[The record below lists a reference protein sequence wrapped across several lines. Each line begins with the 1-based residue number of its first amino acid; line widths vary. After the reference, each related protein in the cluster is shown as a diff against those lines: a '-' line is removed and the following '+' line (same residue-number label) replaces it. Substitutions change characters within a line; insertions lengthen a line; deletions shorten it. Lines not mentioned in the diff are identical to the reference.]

1 MLLLGIVIGFA
12 LSGLVLL
19 VPVVLAQGLPPLQE
33 FVPLP
38 GPARPQPD
46 QGPGLQQ
53 GQDDC
58 QTILFYF
65 NGQLY
70 RLMPG
75 PGPQD
80 GPGRPGS
87 PPEFFRLDPYR
98 GLVLRG
104 PILIL
109 GMGEELWMRF
119 VPKYL
124 ELLGAGA
131 WGIAVYGT
139 LKDLLDAVYQYPGG
153 WLADR
158 LGGPGG
164 PSGSAYSPS

>member
-98 GLVLRG
+98 GPAIPGRPQPFPQPFPQRPEGPQPNFQPVLPR
-104 PILIL
+104 
-109 GMGEELWMRF
+109 
-119 VPKYL
+119 
-124 ELLGAGA
+124 
-131 WGIAVYGT
+131 
-139 LKDLLDAVYQYPGG
+139 
-153 WLADR
+153 
-158 LGGPGG
+158 
-164 PSGSAYSPS
+164 S

>member
-1 MLLLGIVIGFA
+1 MQGSGPGKGRTGVRMLLLGVVIGFA

-46 QGPGLQQ
+46 QGPAPQQ

-58 QTILFYF
+58 QIILFYH

-98 GLVLRG
+98 GPAIPGLPQPFPQPFPQRPEG
-104 PILIL
+104 PQPNFQPALP
-109 GMGEELWMRF
+109 R
-119 VPKYL
+119 
-124 ELLGAGA
+124 
-131 WGIAVYGT
+131 
-139 LKDLLDAVYQYPGG
+139 
-153 WLADR
+153 
-158 LGGPGG
+158 
-164 PSGSAYSPS
+164 S

>member
-1 MLLLGIVIGFA
+1 MQGAGPGKGRTGVRMLLLGVVIGFA

-98 GLVLRG
+98 GPVIPGLPQPFPQRPEGPQPNFQPVLPR
-104 PILIL
+104 
-109 GMGEELWMRF
+109 
-119 VPKYL
+119 
-124 ELLGAGA
+124 
-131 WGIAVYGT
+131 
-139 LKDLLDAVYQYPGG
+139 
-153 WLADR
+153 
-158 LGGPGG
+158 
-164 PSGSAYSPS
+164 S